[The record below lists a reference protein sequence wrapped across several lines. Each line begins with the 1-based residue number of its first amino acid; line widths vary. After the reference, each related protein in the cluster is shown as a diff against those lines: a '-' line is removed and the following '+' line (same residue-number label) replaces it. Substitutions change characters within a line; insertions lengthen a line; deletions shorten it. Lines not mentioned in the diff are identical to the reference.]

1 MNITLLMNLSKI
13 IFWIKLI
20 IGIILNPEVKYLK
33 ETYVSKSELKVIEI
47 DLKKIKEKLKTH
59 DNQIEESKL

>member
-1 MNITLLMNLSKI
+1 M
-13 IFWIKLI
+13 
-20 IGIILNPEVKYLK
+20 KYLK